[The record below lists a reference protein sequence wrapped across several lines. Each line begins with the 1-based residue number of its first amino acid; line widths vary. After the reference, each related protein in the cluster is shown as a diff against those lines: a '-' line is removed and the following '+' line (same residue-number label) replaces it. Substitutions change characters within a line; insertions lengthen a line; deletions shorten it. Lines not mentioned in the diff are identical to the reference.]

1 MNELE
6 LNIEK
11 ALDLIKGGDS
21 KGLDLLYKYVSKQML
36 FVATNYLKSDDL
48 AQDAVQNS
56 FIDIVKNIKSYK
68 KNNGYGWIMMITK
81 NNSINLLKKENK
93 FISYNDD
100 IFFNNDDECMNLENY
115 LMVKKLLNSLYPPI
129 VKNMIFMKYFM
140 NMTVR
145 EIAKELKVSKSYVSK
160 EIIKAENSMRN
171 LITSGQISK

>member
-21 KGLDLLYKYVSKQML
+21 KGLDLLYEYVSKQML

-68 KNNGYGWIMMITK
+68 KK
-81 NNSINLLKKENK
+81 
-93 FISYNDD
+93 
-100 IFFNNDDECMNLENY
+100 
-115 LMVKKLLNSLYPPI
+115 
-129 VKNMIFMKYFM
+129 
-140 NMTVR
+140 
-145 EIAKELKVSKSYVSK
+145 
-160 EIIKAENSMRN
+160 
-171 LITSGQISK
+171 

>member
-21 KGLDLLYKYVSKQML
+21 KGLDLLYEYVSKQML